1 MGLEPTTHG
10 TTIRYSNQLSYIH
23 RLNSSA
29 KIQLFSYENQ
39 VRQYFFLFLF
49 LKEKNKM
56 NNNEILSPN
65 KIAFQRFRKNTTGVI
80 SLIFIILCGLIALF
94 AYFII
99 PDKTPYSNTQ
109 ILEIST
115 RKPGFEV
122 DMLLVPKQ
130 NSVENEGFLSQLL
143 YGKTSPYRQIPFDSI
158 EVNKENTTVYVYN
171 PDKSCQ
177 SNIDIISNSE
187 LVPEMTFSNSEEASN
202 YINTHCVE
210 HRRFILGTDQFGRD
224 FLSRLLLGTRISFSV
239 GFIAVFMSILIG
251 IFIGSLG
258 GFFRGRVDDIMVW
271 LINVVWSIPT
281 LLIVIAITFVLGKG
295 IVQVFIAVG
304 LTMWVEVA
312 RVTRG
317 QILSVRETTFVEAG
331 RALGFKNA
339 RIILRHI
346 IPNIINPIIV
356 ISAANFA
363 SAILL
368 EAGLSFLG
376 IGVQPPMPS
385 WGSMIKENY
394 AYIILN
400 DAYLA
405 ILPGI
410 AIMLLVLAFMLL
422 GNALRDALDVKKN

>member
-1 MGLEPTTHG
+1 MM
-10 TTIRYSNQLSYIH
+10 
-23 RLNSSA
+23 
-29 KIQLFSYENQ
+29 KD
-39 VRQYFFLFLF
+39 
-49 LKEKNKM
+49 KK
-56 NNNEILSPN
+56 ILSPN
-65 KIAFQRFRKNTTGVI
+65 QIAIKRFKKNITGVI

-99 PDKTPYSNTQ
+99 PDKTPYANTQ

-130 NSVENEGFLSQLL
+130 NIVEETGFLSQLIN
-143 YGKTSPYRQIPFDSI
+143 GKPSHYRQIPLDSI
-158 EVNKENTTVYVYN
+158 KVEKDRTTVYVYN
-171 PDKSCQ
+171 PDANSR
-177 SNIDIISNSE
+177 NNVDIIMNTDI
-187 LVPEMTFSNSEEASN
+187 VPGITFNTDEEAEH
-202 YINTHCVE
+202 YINNNCVA
-210 HRRFILGTDQFGRD
+210 HRKFILGTDQFGRD

-258 GFFRGRVDDIMVW
+258 GFFRGWVDDVMVW

-295 IVQVFIAVG
+295 VVQVFIAVG

-331 RALGFKNA
+331 RALGFTNT
-339 RIILRHI
+339 RIIIRHI

-410 AIMLLVLAFMLL
+410 AIMLLVLAFMLF
-422 GNALRDALDVKKN
+422 GNALRDALDVKK

>member
-1 MGLEPTTHG
+1 M
-10 TTIRYSNQLSYIH
+10 
-23 RLNSSA
+23 
-29 KIQLFSYENQ
+29 KD
-39 VRQYFFLFLF
+39 
-49 LKEKNKM
+49 
-56 NNNEILSPN
+56 N
-65 KIAFQRFRKNTTGVI
+65 KILTPNQIAVERFKKNITGVI
-80 SLIFIILCGLIALF
+80 SLIFIIICGFIALF
-94 AYFII
+94 AYFIM
-99 PDKTPYSNTQ
+99 PDKTPYANTQ
-109 ILEIST
+109 ILELST

-122 DMLLVPKQ
+122 DMLLIPKQ
-130 NSVENEGFLSQLL
+130 NVAKETGFLSQLM
-143 YGKTSPYRQIPFDSI
+143 YGKPSPYRQIPIDSI
-158 EVNKENTTVYVYN
+158 KVEKTRTIAYVYN
-171 PDKSCQ
+171 PDDNCQ
-177 SNIDIISNSE
+177 NEVTIIPNDEIVPGMTFNNIDEANTYIRNNCIS
-187 LVPEMTFSNSEEASN
+187 
-202 YINTHCVE
+202 
-210 HRRFILGTDQFGRD
+210 HRKFILGTDQFGRD

-239 GFIAVFMSILIG
+239 GFIAVFISILIG
-251 IFIGSLG
+251 ILIGSLG
-258 GFFRGRVDDIMVW
+258 GFFRGWVDDLMVW

-295 IVQVFIAVG
+295 VIQVFIAVG

-312 RVTRG
+312 RITRG

-331 RALGFKNA
+331 RALGFGHA

-356 ISAANFA
+356 TSAANFA

-410 AIMLLVLAFMLL
+410 AIMLLVLAFMLF
-422 GNALRDALDVKKN
+422 GNALGDVLDVKK

>member
-1 MGLEPTTHG
+1 M
-10 TTIRYSNQLSYIH
+10 N
-23 RLNSSA
+23 
-29 KIQLFSYENQ
+29 
-39 VRQYFFLFLF
+39 
-49 LKEKNKM
+49 KNK
-56 NNNEILSPN
+56 ILSPN
-65 KIAFQRFRKNTTGVI
+65 QIAIQRFKKNATGVI
-80 SLIFIILCGLIALF
+80 SLVFILLCGLIALF

-99 PDKTPYSNTQ
+99 PDKTPYANTQ

-115 RKPGFEV
+115 QKPGFEV

-130 NSVENEGFLSQLL
+130 NSAEKRGFFAQMMNGQPS
-143 YGKTSPYRQIPFDSI
+143 SYRQIPFDSLKI
-158 EVNKENTTVYVYN
+158 DKEKTIVYIFN
-171 PDKSCQ
+171 PDKTTPI
-177 SNIDIISNSE
+177 NEEIISNQE
-187 LVPEMTFSNSEEASN
+187 LTSRKTFSSDEETTH
-202 YINTHCVE
+202 YINSNCVE
-210 HRRFILGTDQFGRD
+210 HRKFILGTDQFGRD

-258 GFFRGRVDDIMVW
+258 GFFRGRVDDLMVW

-295 IVQVFIAVG
+295 VVQVFIAVG

-331 RALGFKNA
+331 KALGFSNI
-339 RIILRHI
+339 RIISRHI

-410 AIMLLVLAFMLL
+410 AIMLLVLAFMLF
-422 GNALRDALDVKKN
+422 GNALRDALDVKK

>member
-1 MGLEPTTHG
+1 MK
-10 TTIRYSNQLSYIH
+10 SN
-23 RLNSSA
+23 
-29 KIQLFSYENQ
+29 K
-39 VRQYFFLFLF
+39 
-49 LKEKNKM
+49 
-56 NNNEILSPN
+56 ILSPN
-65 KIAFQRFRKNTTGVI
+65 RIAIERFKKNTTGVM
-80 SLIFIILCGLIALF
+80 SLIFILLCGLVALF

-99 PDKTPYSNTQ
+99 PDKTPYANTQ

-130 NSVENEGFLSQLL
+130 NVGEKTGFFSQLMN
-143 YGKTSPYRQIPFDSI
+143 GKPSPYRQMPIDSLNI
-158 EVNKENTTVYVYN
+158 EKEKTTVYIYN
-171 PDKSCQ
+171 PDNNSQ
-177 SNIDIISNSE
+177 NNVEVVLNDDI
-187 LVPEMTFSNSEEASN
+187 VPGMTFNNNEEARC
-202 YINTHCVE
+202 YILNNCVV

-239 GFIAVFMSILIG
+239 GFIAVLMSILIG
-251 IFIGSLG
+251 ITIGSLG
-258 GFFRGRVDDIMVW
+258 GFFRGKVDDLMVW

-295 IVQVFIAVG
+295 VVQVFIAVG

-317 QILSVRETTFVEAG
+317 QILSVREATFVEAG
-331 RALGFKNA
+331 RALGFGDA
-339 RIILRHI
+339 RIIIRHI
-346 IPNIINPIIV
+346 IPNVINPIIV

-405 ILPGI
+405 ILPGV
-410 AIMLLVLAFMLL
+410 AIMLLVLAFMLF
-422 GNALRDALDVKKN
+422 GNALRDALDVKK

>member
-1 MGLEPTTHG
+1 M
-10 TTIRYSNQLSYIH
+10 N
-23 RLNSSA
+23 
-29 KIQLFSYENQ
+29 
-39 VRQYFFLFLF
+39 
-49 LKEKNKM
+49 KNK
-56 NNNEILSPN
+56 ILSPN
-65 KIAFQRFRKNTTGVI
+65 QIAIQRFKKNATGVI
-80 SLIFIILCGLIALF
+80 SLVFILLCGLIALF

-99 PDKTPYSNTQ
+99 PDKTPYANSQ

-115 RKPGFEV
+115 QKPGFEV

-130 NSVENEGFLSQLL
+130 NSAEKRGFFAQMMNGQPS
-143 YGKTSPYRQIPFDSI
+143 SYRQIPFDSI
-158 EVNKENTTVYVYN
+158 KIEKEKTIVYIFN
-171 PDKSCQ
+171 PDKTTAI
-177 SNIDIISNSE
+177 NEEIISNQE
-187 LVPEMTFSNSEEASN
+187 LTSGKTFSSDEDATH
-202 YINTHCVE
+202 YINSNCVE
-210 HRRFILGTDQFGRD
+210 HRKFILGTDQFGRD

-258 GFFRGRVDDIMVW
+258 GFFRGRVDDLMVW

-295 IVQVFIAVG
+295 VVQVFIAVG

-331 RALGFKNA
+331 KALGFSNI
-339 RIILRHI
+339 RIISRHI

-410 AIMLLVLAFMLL
+410 AIMLLVLAFMLF
-422 GNALRDALDVKKN
+422 GNALRDALDVKK

>member
-1 MGLEPTTHG
+1 M
-10 TTIRYSNQLSYIH
+10 N
-23 RLNSSA
+23 
-29 KIQLFSYENQ
+29 
-39 VRQYFFLFLF
+39 
-49 LKEKNKM
+49 KNK
-56 NNNEILSPN
+56 ILSPN
-65 KIAFQRFRKNTTGVI
+65 QIAFQRFKKNITGVI
-80 SLIFIILCGLIALF
+80 SLIFIILCGFIALF

-99 PDKTPYSNTQ
+99 PDKTPYANTQ
-109 ILEIST
+109 ILELST

-130 NSVENEGFLSQLL
+130 NISKNTGFLSQLL
-143 YGKTSPYRQIPFDSI
+143 NGKPSPYRQIPFDSI
-158 EVNKENTTVYVYN
+158 KVEKDKTKVFVYN
-171 PDKSCQ
+171 PDGNCRKDAEIILNS
-177 SNIDIISNSE
+177 DI
-187 LVPEMTFSNSEEASN
+187 VPGMKFSNDEEATL
-202 YINTHCVE
+202 YINSNCVK
-210 HRRFILGTDQFGRD
+210 HRKFILGTDQFGRD

-251 IFIGSLG
+251 IFVGSLG
-258 GFFRGRVDDIMVW
+258 GFFRGRVDDLMLW

-295 IVQVFIAVG
+295 VVQVFIAVG

-331 RALGFKNA
+331 RALGFRNA
-339 RIILRHI
+339 RIISRHI

>member
-1 MGLEPTTHG
+1 M
-10 TTIRYSNQLSYIH
+10 N
-23 RLNSSA
+23 
-29 KIQLFSYENQ
+29 
-39 VRQYFFLFLF
+39 
-49 LKEKNKM
+49 KNK
-56 NNNEILSPN
+56 ILSPN
-65 KIAFQRFRKNTTGVI
+65 QIAIQRFKKNATGVI
-80 SLIFIILCGLIALF
+80 SLVFILLCGLIALF

-99 PDKTPYSNTQ
+99 PDKTPYANTQ

-115 RKPGFEV
+115 QKPGFEV

-130 NSVENEGFLSQLL
+130 NSAEKRGFFAQMMNGQPS
-143 YGKTSPYRQIPFDSI
+143 SYRQIPFDSLKI
-158 EVNKENTTVYVYN
+158 DKEKTIVYIFN
-171 PDKSCQ
+171 PDKTTAI
-177 SNIDIISNSE
+177 NEEIISNQE
-187 LVPEMTFSNSEEASN
+187 LTSGKTFSSDEDATHYIDSN
-202 YINTHCVE
+202 CVE
-210 HRRFILGTDQFGRD
+210 HRKFMLGTDQFGRD

-258 GFFRGRVDDIMVW
+258 GFFRGRVDDLMVW

-295 IVQVFIAVG
+295 VIQVFIAVG

-331 RALGFKNA
+331 KALGFSNI
-339 RIILRHI
+339 RIISRHI

-410 AIMLLVLAFMLL
+410 AIMLLVLAFMLF
-422 GNALRDALDVKKN
+422 GNALRDALDVKK

>member
-1 MGLEPTTHG
+1 M
-10 TTIRYSNQLSYIH
+10 
-23 RLNSSA
+23 
-29 KIQLFSYENQ
+29 KD
-39 VRQYFFLFLF
+39 
-49 LKEKNKM
+49 NK
-56 NNNEILSPN
+56 ILSPN
-65 KIAFQRFRKNTTGVI
+65 QIAIARFKKNVTGVI
-80 SLIFIILCGLIALF
+80 SLAFILLCGFIALF

-99 PDKTPYSNTQ
+99 PDKTPYANTQ

-130 NSVENEGFLSQLL
+130 NVAGEPNFFSQLL
-143 YGKTSPYRQIPFDSI
+143 NGKPSPYRQIPFDSVKI
-158 EVNKENTTVYVYN
+158 DKEKTEVYVYN
-171 PDKSCQ
+171 PDKNSR
-177 SNIDIISNSE
+177 NDAEIISNDDI
-187 LVPEMTFSNSEEASN
+187 VPGLIFESDEEAAH
-202 YINTHCVE
+202 YINSHCVK

-251 IFIGSLG
+251 ILIGSLG
-258 GFFRGRVDDIMVW
+258 GFFRGWVDDVMVW

-295 IVQVFIAVG
+295 VVQVFIAVG

-346 IPNIINPIIV
+346 IPNVINPIIV

-410 AIMLLVLAFMLL
+410 AIMVLVLAFMLF
-422 GNALRDALDVKKN
+422 GNALRDALDVKK

>member
-1 MGLEPTTHG
+1 M
-10 TTIRYSNQLSYIH
+10 N
-23 RLNSSA
+23 
-29 KIQLFSYENQ
+29 
-39 VRQYFFLFLF
+39 
-49 LKEKNKM
+49 KNK
-56 NNNEILSPN
+56 ILSPN
-65 KIAFQRFRKNTTGVI
+65 QIAIQRFKKNVTGVI
-80 SLIFIILCGLIALF
+80 SLVFITLCALVAIF

-99 PDKTPYSNTQ
+99 PDKTPYANTQ

-115 RKPGFEV
+115 QKPGFEV

-130 NSVENEGFLSQLL
+130 NKIEKNGFFAQMMNGQS
-143 YGKTSPYRQIPFDSI
+143 SSYRQIPFDSLKI
-158 EVNKENTTVYVYN
+158 DKEKTTVFIYN
-171 PDKSCQ
+171 ADKS
-177 SNIDIISNSE
+177 SNTNEEIVSNHE
-187 LVPEMTFSNSEEASN
+187 LTYGKTFSSDEEAAH
-202 YINTHCVE
+202 YINSNCIK
-210 HRRFILGTDQFGRD
+210 HRKFILGTDQFGRD

-251 IFIGSLG
+251 ILIGSLG
-258 GFFRGRVDDIMVW
+258 GFFRGRIDDLMVW

-295 IVQVFIAVG
+295 VVQVFIAVG

-331 RALGFKNA
+331 KALGFSNL
-339 RIILRHI
+339 RIISRHI

-410 AIMLLVLAFMLL
+410 AIMLLVLAFMLF
-422 GNALRDALDVKKN
+422 GNALRDALDVKK

>member
-1 MGLEPTTHG
+1 M
-10 TTIRYSNQLSYIH
+10 
-23 RLNSSA
+23 
-29 KIQLFSYENQ
+29 KD
-39 VRQYFFLFLF
+39 
-49 LKEKNKM
+49 NK
-56 NNNEILSPN
+56 ILSPN
-65 KIAFQRFRKNTTGVI
+65 QIAIARFKKNVTGVI
-80 SLIFIILCGLIALF
+80 SLAFILLCGFIALF

-99 PDKTPYSNTQ
+99 PDKTPYANTQ

-130 NSVENEGFLSQLL
+130 NVAGETNFFSQLL
-143 YGKTSPYRQIPFDSI
+143 NGKPSPYRQIPFDSVKI
-158 EVNKENTTVYVYN
+158 DKEKTEVYVYN
-171 PDKSCQ
+171 PDKNSR
-177 SNIDIISNSE
+177 NDAEIISNDEIAPRLIFESD
-187 LVPEMTFSNSEEASN
+187 EEAAH
-202 YINTHCVE
+202 YINSHCVK

-251 IFIGSLG
+251 ILIGSLG
-258 GFFRGRVDDIMVW
+258 GFFRGWVDDVMVW

-295 IVQVFIAVG
+295 VVQVFIAVG

-331 RALGFKNA
+331 RALGFKNV

-346 IPNIINPIIV
+346 IPNVINPIIV

-410 AIMLLVLAFMLL
+410 AIMVLVLAFMLF
-422 GNALRDALDVKKN
+422 GNALRDALDVKK

>member
-1 MGLEPTTHG
+1 M
-10 TTIRYSNQLSYIH
+10 
-23 RLNSSA
+23 
-29 KIQLFSYENQ
+29 
-39 VRQYFFLFLF
+39 
-49 LKEKNKM
+49 KNNK
-56 NNNEILSPN
+56 ILSPN
-65 KIAFQRFRKNTTGVI
+65 QIAIQRFKKNITGVI
-80 SLIFIILCGLIALF
+80 SLIFIILCGLMALF

-99 PDKTPYSNTQ
+99 PDKTPYANTQ

-130 NSVENEGFLSQLL
+130 NIGDDEGFFSQLL
-143 YGKTSPYRQIPFDSI
+143 HGKPSPYRQIPFDSI
-158 EVNKENTTVYVYN
+158 KVEKDKTTVFVYN
-171 PDKSCQ
+171 PDENC
-177 SNIDIISNSE
+177 NNNAEIISNSDIA
-187 LVPEMTFSNSEEASN
+187 PEIIFKDKEEATH
-202 YINTHCVE
+202 YIINNCVE
-210 HRRFILGTDQFGRD
+210 HRKFILGTDQFGRD

-258 GFFRGRVDDIMVW
+258 GFFRGWVDDVVVW

-295 IVQVFIAVG
+295 VVQVFIAVG

-331 RALGFKNA
+331 RALGFRNA
-339 RIILRHI
+339 RIIIRHI

-422 GNALRDALDVKKN
+422 GNALRDSLDVKKN

>member
-1 MGLEPTTHG
+1 MM
-10 TTIRYSNQLSYIH
+10 
-23 RLNSSA
+23 
-29 KIQLFSYENQ
+29 KD
-39 VRQYFFLFLF
+39 
-49 LKEKNKM
+49 KK
-56 NNNEILSPN
+56 ILSPN
-65 KIAFQRFRKNTTGVI
+65 QIAIERFKKNVTGVI

-99 PDKTPYSNTQ
+99 PDKTPYANTQ

-115 RKPGFEV
+115 QKPGFEV

-130 NSVENEGFLSQLL
+130 NIVKKTGFISQLIN
-143 YGKTSPYRQIPFDSI
+143 GKPSPYRQIPFDSI
-158 EVNKENTTVYVYN
+158 KIEKEKTIVYIFN
-171 PDKSCQ
+171 PDANSHNNVDIVLNKDIVPGIRF
-177 SNIDIISNSE
+177 NNDEDAAHYIISNN
-187 LVPEMTFSNSEEASN
+187 V
-202 YINTHCVE
+202 TH
-210 HRRFILGTDQFGRD
+210 RKFILGTDQFGRD

-239 GFIAVFMSILIG
+239 GFIAVLMSILIG
-251 IFIGSLG
+251 ILIGSIG
-258 GFFRGRVDDIMVW
+258 GFFRGWVDDVMVW

-295 IVQVFIAVG
+295 VVQVFIAVG

-331 RALGFKNA
+331 RALGFTNT

-410 AIMLLVLAFMLL
+410 AIMLLVLAFMLF
-422 GNALRDALDVKKN
+422 GNALRDSLDVKK

>member
-1 MGLEPTTHG
+1 M
-10 TTIRYSNQLSYIH
+10 N
-23 RLNSSA
+23 
-29 KIQLFSYENQ
+29 
-39 VRQYFFLFLF
+39 
-49 LKEKNKM
+49 KNK
-56 NNNEILSPN
+56 ILSPN
-65 KIAFQRFRKNTTGVI
+65 QIATLRFKKNITGVI
-80 SLIFIILCGLIALF
+80 SLVFIILCGLIALF

-99 PDKTPYSNTQ
+99 PDKTPYANTQ
-109 ILEIST
+109 ILELST

-130 NSVENEGFLSQLL
+130 NFANNDGFLSQLL
-143 YGKTSPYRQIPFDSI
+143 YGKPSPYRQIPFDSI
-158 EVNKENTTVYVYN
+158 RTDREKTIIYLYN
-171 PDKSCQ
+171 PDKS
-177 SNIDIISNSE
+177 SNVTEEIISNKE
-187 LVPEMTFSNSEEASN
+187 LVPEIIFNNDEEAAC
-202 YINTHCVE
+202 YINDKCVE
-210 HRRFILGTDQFGRD
+210 HKRYILGTDQFGRD

-239 GFIAVFMSILIG
+239 GFIAVMMSLVIG
-251 IFIGSLG
+251 MIIGSLG
-258 GFFRGRVDDIMVW
+258 GFFRGRVDDVMVW

-295 IVQVFIAVG
+295 VVQVFIAVG

-317 QILSVRETTFVEAG
+317 QILSVREMTYVEAG
-331 RALGFKNA
+331 KALGFKDI
-339 RIILRHI
+339 RIIIRHI
-346 IPNIINPIIV
+346 IPNVTNPIIV

-410 AIMLLVLAFMLL
+410 AIMLLVLAFMLF
-422 GNALRDALDVKKN
+422 GNALRDALDVRK